1 MRAVLVEPPAR
12 PVLAAV
18 EPAPR
23 PEELPV
29 LLPARPLLDPLGAE
43 VVRVAIL
50 ATVPELGRISGD
62 LGAAGPRFA
71 ALKGL
76 RPAVPLDTGTRAG
89 NGGRC

>member
-1 MRAVLVEPPAR
+1 MLEEPPAR
-12 PVLAAV
+12 PDLAAV

-62 LGAAGPRFA
+62 LGAAVPRFA
-71 ALKGL
+71 A
-76 RPAVPLDTGTRAG
+76 P
-89 NGGRC
+89 